1 MSYIAV
7 KPIAEADQYSPNSV
21 VDFLI
26 DIGVGNAILPNTLR
40 LNGVL
45 FVQDGNGEN
54 ITGGEDIF
62 IDGRVGANALVQQII
77 TQFSDRT
84 IENFN
89 YAPRY
94 VAMKSQCQETED
106 AIMLN
111 AHNATEL
118 KTMLDTQEPYILAAL
133 PDSELYGRSFSV
145 KPVCCLNSAS
155 GSLAYTK
162 TGQVKV
168 SITLA
173 SNQQLLYGTQANIG
187 QYTYFVKGLEL
198 TCRVAS
204 DQSSPK
210 QVVMTVLSSVKQN
223 ITSNNTSLSVIVP
236 IPTQSFSASFKRQ
249 ADEADQT
256 TCYTSTDTLPV
267 CERVELSFSDSL
279 SNLIEFPL
287 DTTEEIVLN
296 YAVSMGT
303 QMKHQITHADEVVGL
318 GFNYNELLRNTK
330 LGVNILSQVINTDPY
345 CCYMYFRG
353 VVVM

>member
-7 KPIAEADQYSPNSV
+7 KPIAEAEQYSPNSV

-26 DIGVGNAILPNTLR
+26 DVGVGNAILPNTLR

-45 FVQDGNGEN
+45 FVQDSTGNN
-54 ITGGEDIF
+54 IEGNEALK
-62 IDGRVGANALVQQII
+62 IDGRVGCNALVQQII

-84 IENFN
+84 IENFQ
-89 YAPRY
+89 YHPRY
-94 VAMKSQCQETED
+94 LAMKSQTNETQ
-106 AIMLN
+106 AGKMLN
-111 AHNATEL
+111 AHNATEV
-118 KTMLDTQEPYILAAL
+118 KTMVDEMEPWILASPTPNNAN
-133 PDSELYGRSFSV
+133 YGRSFSV
-145 KPVCCLNSAS
+145 KPVCCLNAVS

-173 SNQQLLYGTQANIG
+173 SSQQFLYGTDAPT
-187 QYTYFVKGLEL
+187 YTYIVKGLEL
-198 TCRVAS
+198 SCRVAS
-204 DQSSPK
+204 DQTAPK
-210 QVVMTVLSSVKQN
+210 QVVMSVLSCVKQN

-236 IPTQSFSASFKRQ
+236 IPTQSFSASFKNQ
-249 ADEADQT
+249 ADEADAT
-256 TCYTSTDTLPV
+256 LNYTALDTLPD

-287 DTTEEIVLN
+287 ETKEEITLN

-330 LGVNILSQVINTDPY
+330 LGVNILSGVVNTNPF

>member
-7 KPIAEADQYSPNSV
+7 KPIAEAEQYSPNSV
-21 VDFLI
+21 VDFLL

-45 FVQDGNGEN
+45 FVQDAEGNN
-54 ITGGEDIF
+54 IAGSEALY
-62 IDGRVGANALVQQII
+62 IDPRVGCNGLVQQII

-84 IENFN
+84 IENLQ
-89 YAPRY
+89 YHPRY
-94 VAMKSQCQETED
+94 IGMKSQTNETAD
-106 AIMLN
+106 AKMLN

-118 KTMLDTQEPYILAAL
+118 KTILDTMEPWVLAS
-133 PDSELYGRSFSV
+133 PTPTVSTYGRSFSV
-145 KPVCCLNSAS
+145 KPVCCLNAVS

-173 SNQQLLYGTQANIG
+173 SSQQFLYGADASTHSYI
-187 QYTYFVKGLEL
+187 VKGLEL

-204 DQSSPK
+204 DQTAPK
-210 QVVMTVLSSVKQN
+210 QVVMSVLSCVKQN

-236 IPTQSFSASFKRQ
+236 IPTQSFSASFKNQ
-249 ADEADQT
+249 ADEADPT
-256 TCYTSTDTLPV
+256 SNYTALDTLPQ

-330 LGVNILSQVINTDPY
+330 LGVNILSGVVNTNPY

>member
-7 KPIAEADQYSPNSV
+7 KPIAEAEQYSPNSV

-26 DIGVGNAILPNTLR
+26 DVGVGNAILPNTLR

-45 FVQDGNGEN
+45 FVQDQAGDN
-54 ITGGEDIF
+54 ITGSEAVY
-62 IDGRVGANALVQQII
+62 IDGRIGCNALVQQII

-84 IENFN
+84 IENLQ
-89 YAPRY
+89 YHPRY
-94 VAMKSQCQETED
+94 LGMKSQTNETQEGK
-106 AIMLN
+106 MLN
-111 AHNATEL
+111 AHNTTEL
-118 KTMLDTQEPYILAAL
+118 KTMIDTMEPWILASPT
-133 PDSELYGRSFSV
+133 PDVPIYGRSFSV
-145 KPVCCLNSAS
+145 KPVCCLNAVS

-162 TGQVKV
+162 TGQVKL

-173 SNQQLLYGTQANIG
+173 SSQQFLYGADASTHSYI
-187 QYTYFVKGLEL
+187 VKGLEL
-198 TCRVAS
+198 TCRVSS
-204 DQSSPK
+204 DQSAPK
-210 QVVMTVLSSVKQN
+210 QVVMSVLSCVKQN

-236 IPTQSFSASFKRQ
+236 IPTQSFSASFKNQ
-249 ADEADQT
+249 TDEANSALN
-256 TCYTSTDTLPV
+256 YTSLDTLPE
-267 CERVELSFSDSL
+267 CDRVELSFSDSL

-287 DTTEEIVLN
+287 ETKEEITLN

-303 QMKHQITHADEVVGL
+303 QMKHQITHADDVVGL

-330 LGVNILSQVINTDPY
+330 LGVNVLSGVVNTAPY

>member
-7 KPIAEADQYSPNSV
+7 KPIAEAEQYSPNSV

-26 DIGVGNAILPNTLR
+26 DIGVGNAILPNSLR

-45 FVQDGNGEN
+45 FVQDGTGNN
-54 ITGGEDIF
+54 IEGNEELY
-62 IDGRVGANALVQQII
+62 IDGRVGCNGLVQQII

-84 IENFN
+84 IENLQ
-89 YAPRY
+89 YHPRY
-94 VAMKSQCQETED
+94 LAMRSQTNETQEGKM
-106 AIMLN
+106 IN
-111 AHNATEL
+111 AHNATEI
-118 KTMLDTQEPYILAAL
+118 KTMIDTMEPWILASPTPTNAN
-133 PDSELYGRSFSV
+133 YGRSFSV
-145 KPVCCLNSAS
+145 KPVCCLNAVS

-162 TGQVKV
+162 TGQVKI

-173 SNQQLLYGTQANIG
+173 SSQQFLYGTVAS
-187 QYTYFVKGLEL
+187 TYSYVVKGLEL
-198 TCRVAS
+198 SCRVSS
-204 DQSSPK
+204 DQTSPK
-210 QVVMTVLSSVKQN
+210 QVVMSVLSCVKQN

-236 IPTQSFSASFKRQ
+236 IPTQSFSASFKNQ
-249 ADEADQT
+249 ADEADPT
-256 TCYTSTDTLPV
+256 VNYTALDTLPA
-267 CERVELSFSDSL
+267 CDRVELSFSDSL

-287 DTTEEIVLN
+287 ETTEEIVLN

-330 LGVNILSQVINTDPY
+330 LGVSIMSGVVNTDPY

>member
-1 MSYIAV
+1 MSYVAV
-7 KPIAEADQYSPNSV
+7 KPIAEAETYSPNSV
-21 VDFLI
+21 IDFLL

-40 LNGVL
+40 LNGML
-45 FVQDGNGEN
+45 FVVDAENNN
-54 ITGGEDIF
+54 ITGAEEIA
-62 IDGRVGANALVQQII
+62 IDSRVGCNGIVQQIV

-94 VAMKSQCQETED
+94 VAMRSQCNETQD
-106 AIMLN
+106 AKMLN
-111 AHNATEL
+111 AHNATEV
-118 KTMLDTQEPYILAAL
+118 KAMLDTMEPVLLAPL
-133 PDSELYGRSFSV
+133 DGSTVYGRSFSV

-155 GSLAYTK
+155 GALAYTK

-168 SITLA
+168 SITL
-173 SNQQLLYGTQANIG
+173 SSSQQFLSGAQMVDAFSY
-187 QYTYFVKGLEL
+187 YVKGLEL
-198 TCRVAS
+198 SCRVAS
-204 DQSSPK
+204 DQSAPK
-210 QVVMTVLSSVKQN
+210 QVVMSVLSCVKQN
-223 ITSNNTSLSVIVP
+223 ITSNNASLSVVVP
-236 IPTQSFSASFKRQ
+236 IPTQSFSASFKNQ
-249 ADEADQT
+249 QDEADVT
-256 TCYTSTDTLPV
+256 SNYTALDTLPE

-287 DTTEEIVLN
+287 ETKEEIVLN

-330 LGVNILSQVINTDPY
+330 LGVNILSGVSNNEPY